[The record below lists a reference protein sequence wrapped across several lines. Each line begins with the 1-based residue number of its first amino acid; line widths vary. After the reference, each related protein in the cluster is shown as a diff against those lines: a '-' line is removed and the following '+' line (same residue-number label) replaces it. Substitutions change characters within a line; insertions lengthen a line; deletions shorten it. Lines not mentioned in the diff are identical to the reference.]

1 MQKKWIEAQE
11 ECSFLKVGNLE
22 LQATN
27 GKLIEESKTFQTNDE
42 LRMQNL
48 ELHCQCTV
56 LDSKLGES
64 QIVFSGMLKLVE
76 ELECKFTSML
86 EDSALKEKTI
96 DVDLD
101 ALLEESRKLD
111 ERFTMEENFLTHMYL
126 EKTAEAGNLQK
137 EVEHL
142 RDQISGVCDRHKRMA
157 SNIVIEVYDL
167 CAL

>member
-1 MQKKWIEAQE
+1 MEALYEAQKVELKRKEESMQKKWIEAQE

-64 QIVFSGMLKLVE
+64 QIVFSGIFKSKNLVFRSMKLHLFAGDTYSLSPFTQTDFSTLFAADYAFIILLKFLVTNAS
-76 ELECKFTSML
+76 EL
-86 EDSALKEKTI
+86 
-96 DVDLD
+96 
-101 ALLEESRKLD
+101 
-111 ERFTMEENFLTHMYL
+111 
-126 EKTAEAGNLQK
+126 
-137 EVEHL
+137 
-142 RDQISGVCDRHKRMA
+142 IS
-157 SNIVIEVYDL
+157 NNY
-167 CAL
+167 